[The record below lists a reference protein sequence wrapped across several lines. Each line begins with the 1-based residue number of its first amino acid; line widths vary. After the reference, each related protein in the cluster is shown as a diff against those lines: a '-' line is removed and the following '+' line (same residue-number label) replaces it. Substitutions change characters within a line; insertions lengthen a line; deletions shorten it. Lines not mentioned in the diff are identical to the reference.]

1 MTFRTILAAAALNAV
16 AAPASAQQPLSV
28 GTATGLGGAAVTES
42 RRTDAILWNPA
53 LVGIYDG
60 PFSSYSAL
68 AVDVDAFPASSWRT
82 PARSLGLEGL
92 PSQLRWIGGLR
103 PGGGAALAE
112 GRVQWLAT
120 QHRDFALGLSSN
132 HVSAGGIPAG
142 IGTALGGAS
151 GLPSPTAGDSTVR
164 SSATVLAAARGA
176 HVGRLPVLGALW
188 VGATAKGWWVHSYAR
203 GSFRGHEPA
212 EEVYRE
218 VTIRDVPGYGLD
230 VGMVAQPVERVR
242 VGASVSN
249 VVAGAFRPK
258 HGPRVRLVSVL
269 PGEGGEMEVTETHGP
284 YLGTEDDGTEEAGL
298 GRALWE
304 SVAYPAVLRAG
315 GTVETDAGSFS
326 AALRST
332 LRAGG
337 LDAEW
342 DASPYALAYTGP
354 ARLPFRASYAGGA
367 DTRAVSLGL
376 RLGPCERRWNVGLVR
391 RTGRWGTTYGASA
404 SLAVGSSAGCDLFR
418 S

>member
-1 MTFRTILAAAALNAV
+1 MILRTILAAAALGATI
-16 AAPASAQQPLSV
+16 PASAQQPLSV
-28 GTATGLGGAAVTES
+28 GNATGLGGAAVTES

-82 PARSLGLEGL
+82 RARSLGLAGL
-92 PSQLRWIGGLR
+92 PSELRWIGGLR
-103 PGGGAALAE
+103 PGGGAAVAA

-120 QHRDFALGLSSN
+120 QHRDVALGLSSH
-132 HVSAGGIPAG
+132 HVSAGDVPAG
-142 IGTALGGAS
+142 IAAALGGGS
-151 GLPSPTAGDSTVR
+151 DLPGPTPSDSTMR
-164 SSATVLAAARGA
+164 SSVTVLAAARA
-176 HVGRLPVLGALW
+176 VHLGRVPVLGALW

-203 GSFRGHEPA
+203 GAFRGDEPA

-218 VTIRDVPGYGLD
+218 VALRDVPGYGLD
-230 VGMVAQPVERVR
+230 VGVLAQPVERVR
-242 VGASVSN
+242 LGASVSN
-249 VVAGAFRPK
+249 VVAGAFRPRY
-258 HGPRVRLVSVL
+258 GPRIRLVSVI
-269 PGEGGEMEVTETHGP
+269 PGEDGETDVTETHGP
-284 YLGTEDDGTEEAGL
+284 YLATEDDGTEEAGL

-337 LDAEW
+337 LDPEW
-342 DASPYALAYTGP
+342 GASPYTLAYAGP
-354 ARLPFRASYAGGA
+354 AALPVRASYAWGA
-367 DTRAVSLGL
+367 ETRAVSLGL

-391 RTGRWGTTYGASA
+391 RTGPWGTTYGASA
-404 SLAVGSSAGCDLFR
+404 SLAAGSAAGCDVFR